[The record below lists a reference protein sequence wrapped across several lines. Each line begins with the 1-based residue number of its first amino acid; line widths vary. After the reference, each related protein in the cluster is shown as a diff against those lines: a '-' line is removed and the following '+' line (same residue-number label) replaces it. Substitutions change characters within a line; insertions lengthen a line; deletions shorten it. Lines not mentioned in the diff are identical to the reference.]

1 MRAGSYA
8 QRLGLRWQRNGTGD
22 CVRAQPR
29 RGEGRFGA
37 RGRFPRFQAIAGR
50 HDRRVPPLGP
60 GRLARGTKSVIRSSS
75 FEVPCTGAKNEVR
88 RAALT
93 PSVTCAAM
101 STVHFPL
108 NAPISFIRLTPT
120 INDLANCVRGKSGAR
135 ETTRNGRSAAA
146 SSAARPLPHS
156 LLVQACSSGRRR
168 TIPMPPVVLG
178 GVRTPRRHVDS
189 VRGGTHV
196 GYGGEGIAM

>member
-1 MRAGSYA
+1 
-8 QRLGLRWQRNGTGD
+8 
-22 CVRAQPR
+22 
-29 RGEGRFGA
+29 
-37 RGRFPRFQAIAGR
+37 
-50 HDRRVPPLGP
+50 
-60 GRLARGTKSVIRSSS
+60 
-75 FEVPCTGAKNEVR
+75 
-88 RAALT
+88 LT